1 MKLATVDVPTFADI
15 IEPVK
20 AGQEVLDY
28 ADQQRRG

>member
-1 MKLATVDVPTFADI
+1 MKLATVEMPTFASM

-28 ADQQRRG
+28 ADRQRRG